1 MSIEWS
7 DEIQIPGMPPGDN
20 MRVGVE
26 VVSITPPVPGAA
38 TTTMRLRRWV
48 WTKYNVSISRKW
60 GVQLRTTREHSHP
73 DQSNPEIWEQWLGHS
88 QSWEGQTTDWGTWS
102 SANQLPGPTRDVEVL
117 LAWEP
122 GAMWAAYAR
131 WFSPDPP
138 YTTLDYP
145 SASVFP
151 VLPTRIA
158 APHLQ
163 PDQPW
168 PPSGTIAS
176 PAAEVPLAMVAHTRD
191 DGVPTQMAREFRVGV
206 EGEWQRAEAQGQSV
220 VSPDGISR
228 LTVPAIPAGVAS
240 SGQNIEWRVQT
251 KGRHADWSPWSL
263 PVTLIF
269 GDPPTVSVTS
279 PTGTVTSSTARVS
292 WVYGGQAPQASWV
305 VTLLDGGTVVETL
318 RGSGAATTAT
328 LTAVL
333 ADGVDYVV
341 RVVATSTQ
349 GLASAP
355 AETTFTVAYIPPP
368 QPQIQVTFDETDG
381 SALISVT
388 NPPPIA
394 GQTVAAVIN
403 HIERSIDGG
412 ATWRTIGTADPNGE
426 MRDREASLRRSLY
439 RAIAESGL
447 PSRAVSEPFE
457 LNVRTEWL
465 YLTTSTGKVLRF
477 RADPTVPLTAGRPQ
491 TLHRMEGRPWPV
503 LVESPQLIKRLDVAV
518 TADFA
523 SSTWQ
528 ELEQARYDGGVVLWR
543 DPEVT
548 MYAVFDG
555 DVEVERP
562 GRRRCS
568 FSLERAR

>member
-1 MSIEWS
+1 MSINWS
-7 DEIQIPGMPPGDN
+7 GEMQIPGMSIYDT

-26 VVSITPPVPGAA
+26 VVSITPPVPGEA

-48 WTKYNVSISRKW
+48 WTRYDVPTRTW
-60 GVQLRTTREHSHP
+60 GVGLRFTRHRNHP
-73 DQSNPEIWEQWLGHS
+73 DQSNPEIWDRRLNQY
-88 QSWEGQTTDWGTWS
+88 QTWEAEAAAWAEWAP
-102 SANQLPGPTRDVEVL
+102 ANQLPGPTYDVEVL

-122 GAMWAAYAR
+122 GAMWVAEAR
-131 WFSPDPP
+131 TFTVEPP
-138 YTTLDYP
+138 FTTLEYP
-145 SASVFP
+145 FAAASP
-151 VLPTRIA
+151 VLPMRIA

-168 PPSGTIAS
+168 PPSGTAAD

-191 DGVPTQMAREFRVGV
+191 DGVATQVAREFRVGAG
-206 EGEWQRAEAQGQSV
+206 GEWQRAEAQGQSV
-220 VSPDGISR
+220 ISPDAISR
-228 LTVPAIPAGVAS
+228 LTVPAIPAGAAIT
-240 SGQNIEWRVQT
+240 GQNIEWRVQT

-263 PVTLIF
+263 PATLIF
-269 GDPPTVSVTS
+269 GDPPTVSVTA
-279 PTGTVTSSTARVS
+279 PTGTVTSSKARVS
-292 WVYGGQAPQASWV
+292 WVYEGQSPQASWV
-305 VTLLDGGTVVETL
+305 VTLLDGATEVETL
-318 RGSGAATTAT
+318 RGSGTATTAT
-328 LTAVL
+328 LTAVM

-368 QPQIQVTFDETDG
+368 PPQIQVTFDEADG
-381 SALISVT
+381 AALVSVA
-388 NPPPIA
+388 NPPPVA

-403 HIERSIDGG
+403 HIERSMDGG
-412 ATWRTIGTADPNGE
+412 ATWRTVGTADPNGE
-426 MRDREASLRRSLY
+426 MRDKEAQLRQSLY
-439 RAIAESGL
+439 RAIAESDL

-477 RADPTVPLTAGRPQ
+477 RADPTVPLSAGRIQ
-491 TLHRMEGRPWPV
+491 TFHRMEGRPWPV
-503 LVESPQLIKRLDVAV
+503 LVESEQLIKRLDVAV
-518 TADFA
+518 TTDFA

-548 MYAVFDG
+548 MYGFFDG

>member
-1 MSIEWS
+1 MSINWS
-7 DEIQIPGMPPGDN
+7 DELQIPGTYEQ
-20 MRVGVE
+20 MRLGVE
-26 VVSITPPVPGAA
+26 VVSITPPAPGEA

-48 WTKYNVSISRKW
+48 WTRYDIPNRKW
-60 GVQLRTTREHSHP
+60 AVQLRTTRDNGHP
-73 DQSNPEIWEQWLGHS
+73 DQSNPEIWDQWRWDS
-88 QSWEGQTTDWGTWS
+88 KSWEGQTTVFGSWDP
-102 SANQLPGPTRDVEVL
+102 ANQLPGPTADVEVL

-122 GAMWAAYAR
+122 GAMWAVHAH
-131 WFSPDPP
+131 WMSPEPP
-138 YTTLDYP
+138 FTVIDYP
-145 SASVFP
+145 RASVSP
-151 VLPTRIA
+151 VLPMRIM

-168 PPSGTIAS
+168 PPSGTSAD
-176 PAAEVPLAMVAHTRD
+176 PAAEVPLAIVAHTRD
-191 DGVPTQMAREFRVGV
+191 DGVATQVAREFRVGT

-228 LTVPAIPAGVAS
+228 LTVPAIPAGAAS

-269 GDPPTVSVTS
+269 GDPPTVSVVS
-279 PTGTVTSSTARVS
+279 PTGTVNSSTVKVS
-292 WVYGGQAPQASWV
+292 WVYEGQTPQASWV
-305 VTLLDGGTVVETL
+305 VTLLDGGTVVATL
-318 RGSGAATTAT
+318 RGSGPATTAT
-328 LTAVL
+328 LAAVL
-333 ADGVDYVV
+333 ADGGDYVA

-368 QPQIQVTFDETDG
+368 PPQIQVTFDETDG

-388 NPPPIA
+388 NPPPVA

-403 HIERSIDGG
+403 HIERSVDGG
-412 ATWRTIGTADPNGE
+412 ATWRTVGTADPNGE
-426 MRDREASLRRSLY
+426 MRDREARLRQSLY
-439 RAIAESGL
+439 RAIAESDL

-465 YLTTSTGKVLRF
+465 YLTSSTGKVLRF
-477 RADPTVPLTAGRPQ
+477 RADPTVPLAAGRTQ
-491 TLHRMEGRPWPV
+491 TFHRMEGRPWPV
-503 LVESPQLIKRLDVAV
+503 LVESEQLIKRLDVAV
-518 TADFA
+518 TTDFA

-548 MYAVFDG
+548 MHAFFDG